1 MILPL
6 NCYSKSRMKSKMK
19 LLSSRFVLTNNL
31 HLPPIYFRP
40 SFILTKSN
48 DSRERTRIIIISSYR
63 IDNDDLRYLTTESD
77 QQTSRV
83 TINLIP
89 SRCAVF
95 LFFFFFFT
103 PNTTTGKYLFP
114 NKLEECGSCPIN
126 INSLSTA
133 GSFIISRVANR
144 YEQ

>member
-1 MILPL
+1 
-6 NCYSKSRMKSKMK
+6 MKSKMK

-48 DSRERTRIIIISSYR
+48 DSRERTRIIITSSYNQNRNR

-77 QQTSRV
+77 QQTSLV

-103 PNTTTGKYLFP
+103 SNTTTGKYLFP
-114 NKLEECGSCPIN
+114 NELEECGSCPIN

-133 GSFIISRVANR
+133 GSFIISRAVNR
-144 YEQ
+144 YER